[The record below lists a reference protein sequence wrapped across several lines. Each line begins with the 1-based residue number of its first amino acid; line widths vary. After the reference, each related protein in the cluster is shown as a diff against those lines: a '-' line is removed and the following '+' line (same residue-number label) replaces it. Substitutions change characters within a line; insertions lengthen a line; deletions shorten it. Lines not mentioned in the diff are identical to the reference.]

1 MWRFKAFCNSKKD
14 NSLAD
19 KKKASCCR
27 DGLPFTEEWDRLIS
41 KGVSPKEIWETR
53 YEEVNRIN
61 SDFTHKLEF
70 SCENGPKKSM
80 TPSLASA
87 VEHLLLIFG
96 KGYVQEMQGRWEKAQ
111 EFGMSS
117 VEFWDQE
124 ASKFEKKHWWW
135 RWMGKKSDGKKEVK
149 RSEFDE
155 ETLKD

>member
-1 MWRFKAFCNSKKD
+1 MWRLKAFCSSKKD

-53 YEEVNRIN
+53 YEEVNGIN
-61 SDFTHKLEF
+61 SDFTQKMEF
-70 SCENGPKKSM
+70 GCENGPKKSM

-117 VEFWDQE
+117 AEFWDQE
-124 ASKFEKKHWWW
+124 TSKFEKKHCWW

>member
-1 MWRFKAFCNSKKD
+1 MWRLKAFCSSKKD
-14 NSLAD
+14 
-19 KKKASCCR
+19 KKEKKASCCR

-53 YEEVNRIN
+53 YEEVNMIN
-61 SDFTHKLEF
+61 SDFTQKMEF

-80 TPSLASA
+80 TPSLTSA

-117 VEFWDQE
+117 AEFWDQE
-124 ASKFEKKHWWW
+124 TSKFEKKHWWW
-135 RWMGKKSDGKKEVK
+135 RWMGKKTDGRGTKEAK
-149 RSEFDE
+149 SSEFDE

>member
-1 MWRFKAFCNSKKD
+1 MV
-14 NSLAD
+14 D

-53 YEEVNRIN
+53 YEEVNMIN
-61 SDFTHKLEF
+61 SDFTQKMEF

-80 TPSLASA
+80 TPSLTSA

-111 EFGMSS
+111 KFGMSS

-124 ASKFEKKHWWW
+124 TSKFEKKH
-135 RWMGKKSDGKKEVK
+135 
-149 RSEFDE
+149 
-155 ETLKD
+155 

>member
-1 MWRFKAFCNSKKD
+1 M
-14 NSLAD
+14 AD

-53 YEEVNRIN
+53 YEEVNGIN
-61 SDFTHKLEF
+61 SDFTQKMEF
-70 SCENGPKKSM
+70 SSENGPKKSM

-111 EFGMSS
+111 EFGMSA
-117 VEFWDQE
+117 EFWDQE
-124 ASKFEKKHWWW
+124 TSKFEKKHCWW
-135 RWMGKKSDGKKEVK
+135 RWMGKKSDGRGKKEAK
-149 RSEFDE
+149 SSEFDE